1 MSPDSVQNACQSTQ
15 DDDKATSHIT
25 INEPSHV
32 FNALCHKRTT
42 QDFLRNMS
50 QQNKPLYFVTGLQVS
65 SSSNHKRAAVE
76 QESIA
81 EDATTPQPQLHPPFR
96 RVDSASNVA
105 SPGESCLEEGSILA
119 VQLRKVKCRIG
130 AVDEPHCISDVDYVW
145 SYHLLDDEDEDVQ
158 LSIGLGKMLDQHEWR
173 DLAGITEKQ
182 EEGDAD
188 HNWAYDY
195 EDSDD
200 GLSGF

>member
-1 MSPDSVQNACQSTQ
+1 
-15 DDDKATSHIT
+15 
-25 INEPSHV
+25 
-32 FNALCHKRTT
+32 
-42 QDFLRNMS
+42 
-50 QQNKPLYFVTGLQVS
+50 
-65 SSSNHKRAAVE
+65 
-76 QESIA
+76 
-81 EDATTPQPQLHPPFR
+81 
-96 RVDSASNVA
+96 
-105 SPGESCLEEGSILA
+105 LEEGSILA